1 MVRCTLDSAP
11 MYIQTGAT
19 LVLVLLLTLGCS
31 SSESE
36 SAAED
41 GGGGSATEMAIEVL
55 VEGSGRSPVA
65 TDTVSVHYH
74 GTFPD
79 GRVFDSSVD
88 RGKPA
93 VFPLNGVIACWT
105 QGLQTMKEG
114 GKIRL
119 TCPPELAYGER
130 GKGSIPPN
138 ATLIFEV
145 ELLEIH

>member
-1 MVRCTLDSAP
+1 

-31 SSESE
+31 GSESE

-55 VEGSGRSPVA
+55 VEGSGRSPKA
-65 TDTVSVHYH
+65 SDTVSVHYH

-93 VFPLNGVIACWT
+93 VFPLNGVIPCWT

-119 TCPPELAYGER
+119 TCPPDLAYGPS

-145 ELLEIH
+145 ELLKIH

>member
-1 MVRCTLDSAP
+1 MVRCTLDSVP